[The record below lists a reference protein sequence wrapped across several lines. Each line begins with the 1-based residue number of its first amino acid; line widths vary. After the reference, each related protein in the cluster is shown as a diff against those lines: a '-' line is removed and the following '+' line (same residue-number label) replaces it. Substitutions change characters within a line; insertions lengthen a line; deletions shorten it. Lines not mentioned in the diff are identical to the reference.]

1 MDASQEI
8 KILQS
13 LKGDTYFAQ
22 VFKPETIDAMCENIR
37 RDFMIDCGI
46 DVFENCHSAMKARSE
61 ALTNKGLLD
70 EANGTIESLREQK
83 SEMTDLII
91 QLLYAGNNPSTDQ
104 EAEKFLDT
112 YIGRKE
118 IIKHKIKLG
127 LKLSDLDE
135 KWLYYNL

>member
-22 VFKPETIDAMCENIR
+22 VFKPDTIDAMCENIR

-46 DVFENCHSAMKARSE
+46 DVFENCHSATKARSE

-91 QLLYAGNNPSTDQ
+91 QLLYAGNNPTTDQ

-118 IIKHKIKLG
+118 IIKRKIKLSLG
-127 LKLSDLDE
+127 LSDTDE
-135 KWLYYNL
+135 KWLYNNL

>member
-61 ALTNKGLLD
+61 AITNKGLLD

-83 SEMTDLII
+83 TEMTDLII
-91 QLLYAGNNPSTDQ
+91 QLLYADSNPSTDQ
-104 EAEKFLDT
+104 KAEEFLDT
-112 YIGRKE
+112 YVGRKE
-118 IIKHKIKLG
+118 IIKRKIKLG
-127 LKLSDLDE
+127 LKLSDIDE
-135 KWLYYNL
+135 KWLYNNL

>member
-1 MDASQEI
+1 MTATHEI
-8 KILQS
+8 EQLQS
-13 LKGDTYFAQ
+13 LKFDTYFAQ
-22 VFKPETIDAMCENIR
+22 AFPEEVIDAMCENIR
-37 RDFMIDCGI
+37 KDFPIDCGVDI
-46 DVFENCHSAMKARSE
+46 FENCHPAIKAKTE
-61 ALTNKGLLD
+61 AKIIRGQLD

-91 QLLYAGNNPSTDQ
+91 QLLYAGSNPTTDQ

-127 LKLSDLDE
+127 LKLSDIDE
-135 KWLYYNL
+135 KWLYNNL

>member
-8 KILQS
+8 KVLQS
-13 LKGDTYFAQ
+13 LKEDTYFAQ

-61 ALTNKGLLD
+61 AKTNKGLLD

-91 QLLYAGNNPSTDQ
+91 QLLYAGSNPTTDQ

-127 LKLSDLDE
+127 LKLSDIDE
-135 KWLYYNL
+135 KWLYNNL

>member
-8 KILQS
+8 KVLQS
-13 LKGDTYFAQ
+13 LKEDTYFAQ

-46 DVFENCHSAMKARSE
+46 DVFENCHSVMKARSE
-61 ALTNKGLLD
+61 AKTNKGLLD

-91 QLLYAGNNPSTDQ
+91 QLLYAGSNPTTDQ

-127 LKLSDLDE
+127 LKLSDIDE
-135 KWLYYNL
+135 KWLYNNL

>member
-127 LKLSDLDE
+127 LKLSA
-135 KWLYYNL
+135 

>member
-46 DVFENCHSAMKARSE
+46 DVFENRHSAMKARSE

-135 KWLYYNL
+135 KWLYNNL

>member
-22 VFKPETIDAMCENIR
+22 VFKPDTIDAMCENIR

-70 EANGTIESLREQK
+70 EANGTIESLQEQK
-83 SEMTDLII
+83 SEMSDLII
-91 QLLYAGNNPSTDQ
+91 QLLYARNNPTTDQ

-135 KWLYYNL
+135 KWLYNNL

>member
-1 MDASQEI
+1 MEASQEI
-8 KILQS
+8 KVLQS

-22 VFKPETIDAMCENIR
+22 VFKPDTIDAMCENIR

-46 DVFENCHSAMKARSE
+46 DVFENCHSAMKVRSE

-91 QLLYAGNNPSTDQ
+91 RLLYERSNPTANQ
-104 EAEKFLDT
+104 EAVKFLDT
-112 YIGRKE
+112 YVGRKE
-118 IIKHKIKLG
+118 IIKRKIKLNLG
-127 LKLSDLDE
+127 LSDTDE
-135 KWLYYNL
+135 KWLYNNL

>member
-135 KWLYYNL
+135 KWLYNNL

>member
-127 LKLSDLDE
+127 LKLSYLDE
-135 KWLYYNL
+135 KWLYNNL

>member
-70 EANGTIESLREQK
+70 EANGTIESLREQE
-83 SEMTDLII
+83 SELT
-91 QLLYAGNNPSTDQ
+91 T
-104 EAEKFLDT
+104 
-112 YIGRKE
+112 
-118 IIKHKIKLG
+118 
-127 LKLSDLDE
+127 
-135 KWLYYNL
+135 

>member
-104 EAEKFLDT
+104 EAEKFHDT

-135 KWLYYNL
+135 KWLYNNL

>member
-91 QLLYAGNNPSTDQ
+91 HLLYAGINPSTDQ

-135 KWLYYNL
+135 KWLYNNL

>member
-1 MDASQEI
+1 MDTSQEI

-13 LKGDTYFAQ
+13 LKEDTYFAQ

-61 ALTNKGLLD
+61 AKTNKGLLD

-135 KWLYYNL
+135 KWLYNNL

>member
-1 MDASQEI
+1 MEASQEI

-22 VFKPETIDAMCENIR
+22 VFKPDTIDAMCENIQ

-91 QLLYAGNNPSTDQ
+91 RILHAGNNPTTDQ

-112 YIGRKE
+112 YVGRKE
-118 IIKHKIKLG
+118 IIKRKIKMG

-135 KWLYYNL
+135 KWLYNNL

>member
-1 MDASQEI
+1 MEASEEI

-22 VFKPETIDAMCENIR
+22 VFKPDTIDAMCENIR

-61 ALTNKGLLD
+61 AVSIKGLLD

-83 SEMTDLII
+83 SEMADLII
-91 QLLYAGNNPSTDQ
+91 RLLYADSNPSIDQ

-118 IIKHKIKLG
+118 IIKRKIKLG
-127 LKLSDLDE
+127 LKLSDIDE
-135 KWLYYNL
+135 KWLYNNL

>member
-1 MDASQEI
+1 MDPSQEI

-135 KWLYYNL
+135 KWLYNNL

>member
-61 ALTNKGLLD
+61 AITNKGLLD

-83 SEMTDLII
+83 TEMTDLII
-91 QLLYAGNNPSTDQ
+91 QLLYADSNPSTDQ

-118 IIKHKIKLG
+118 IIKRKIKLG
-127 LKLSDLDE
+127 LKLSDIDE
-135 KWLYYNL
+135 KWLYNNL

>member
-83 SEMTDLII
+83 SEMTDLIF

-135 KWLYYNL
+135 KWLYNNL

>member
-22 VFKPETIDAMCENIR
+22 VFKSETIDAMCENIR
-37 RDFMIDCGI
+37 KDFMIDCGI

-61 ALTNKGLLD
+61 AITNKGLLD

-83 SEMTDLII
+83 TEMTDLII
-91 QLLYAGNNPSTDQ
+91 QLLYADSNPSTDQ
-104 EAEKFLDT
+104 KAEEFLDT
-112 YIGRKE
+112 YVGRKE
-118 IIKHKIKLG
+118 IIKRKIKLG
-127 LKLSDLDE
+127 LKLSDIDE
-135 KWLYYNL
+135 KWLYNNL

>member
-112 YIGRKE
+112 YFGRKE

-135 KWLYYNL
+135 KWLYNNL

>member
-8 KILQS
+8 KVLQS
-13 LKGDTYFAQ
+13 LKEDTYFAQ
-22 VFKPETIDAMCENIR
+22 VFKPDTIDAMCENIR

-70 EANGTIESLREQK
+70 EANGTIESLHELK
-83 SEMTDLII
+83 AEMADLII
-91 QLLYAGNNPSTDQ
+91 QLLYARNNPTTDQ

-135 KWLYYNL
+135 KWLYNNL

>member
-1 MDASQEI
+1 MEASQEI

-22 VFKPETIDAMCENIR
+22 VFKPDTIDAMCENIH

-91 QLLYAGNNPSTDQ
+91 RTLHAGNNPTTDQ

-112 YIGRKE
+112 YVGRKE
-118 IIKHKIKLG
+118 IIKRKIKMG

-135 KWLYYNL
+135 KWLYNNL